1 MSETEMIDKT
11 AEIAESNE
19 TPPTAESARLFTVSD
34 VEERLRAARAEWESG
49 RDAAIEAA
57 RAAAFADGEIAAAA
71 AHSAEIRVLE
81 EELCAA
87 KTAAARRETEIRCA
101 RYLRE
106 RSLGEEMTE
115 ILLAPGETEVADEVL
130 LARVS
135 ALSNAVEAAAIR
147 ALREKT
153 EGILPGA
160 SGGAAPLTGRII
172 RETPVARLA
181 EMMG

>member
-1 MSETEMIDKT
+1 MTDTGMIPEA
-11 AEIAESNE
+11 AEE
-19 TPPTAESARLFTVSD
+19 PQAESARLFTVTD
-34 VEERLRAARAEWESG
+34 VEERLRAARAEWEAE
-49 RDAAIEAA
+49 RDAAIETAKA
-57 RAAAFADGEIAAAA
+57 SAFADGQAEAVA

-81 EELCAA
+81 EELHAA

-106 RSLGEEMTE
+106 RSLGEELVE
-115 ILLAPGETEVADEVL
+115 ILLPAGETDIPDEVL
-130 LARVS
+130 IGRVT
-135 ALSNAVEAAAIR
+135 ALSEAVEAAAIR

-160 SGGAAPLTGRII
+160 SGGAVPLTGKII
-172 RETPVARLA
+172 RETPVARLS

>member
-1 MSETEMIDKT
+1 MNETEMIG
-11 AEIAESNE
+11 EVLESE
-19 TPPTAESARLFTVSD
+19 QASEPPKAAESARLFTVSD
-34 VEERLRAARAEWESG
+34 VEERLRAARTEWESE

-57 RAAAFADGEIAAAA
+57 RGAAFADGEIAAAA
-71 AHSAEIRVLE
+71 AHSAEIRALE
-81 EELCAA
+81 EELHAA

-115 ILLAPGETEVADEVL
+115 ILLAPGETDVSDEVL
-130 LARVS
+130 LTRVA
-135 ALSNAVEAAAIR
+135 ALSGAVEAAAIR

-160 SGGAAPLTGRII
+160 SGTAAPLTGRII